1 MRRAVQYLRE
11 TVEVVGDLLG
21 RLCCHFK
28 WIKGFYFWCC
38 CFLCIKEADL
48 KDTVRSF
55 FKVQHFFN
63 TPFYPTHLPG
73 LGFLANDVTSLTSRN
88 PPPHEYPLHCVCAQ
102 MFTSGGDEDH
112 EDVERGHNRR
122 RELTDDGISHI
133 TADDYKEVRLIP
145 VLAEF
150 AAQTPYQ
157 SAFLNVVNWI
167 VIALSVCSSV
177 FVSFNLVEFIP
188 MALGFGSAI
197 LGWVNH
203 TQVEIHLTQI
213 NGAANKLQKLL
224 IWWNSLSVIQ
234 KRIPFNKEYLI
245 TTTEALMLAKIV
257 GGQSYANDDPK
268 PKEGGADGKGEGGGK
283 QEGKE

>member
-1 MRRAVQYLRE
+1 MFASHGEEDRRD
-11 TVEVVGDLLG
+11 DL
-21 RLCCHFK
+21 
-28 WIKGFYFWCC
+28 
-38 CFLCIKEADL
+38 
-48 KDTVRSF
+48 
-55 FKVQHFFN
+55 
-63 TPFYPTHLPG
+63 
-73 LGFLANDVTSLTSRN
+73 
-88 PPPHEYPLHCVCAQ
+88 
-102 MFTSGGDEDH
+102 
-112 EDVERGHNRR
+112 ERGHNRR

-157 SAFLNVVNWI
+157 SAFLNAVNWI

-177 FVSFNLVEFIP
+177 FVSFRLVEFIP

-257 GGQSYANDDPK
+257 GGQSYANNEPRPK
-268 PKEGGADGKGEGGGK
+268 DGHDGKNGDNNGK
-283 QEGKE
+283 QDGQKE